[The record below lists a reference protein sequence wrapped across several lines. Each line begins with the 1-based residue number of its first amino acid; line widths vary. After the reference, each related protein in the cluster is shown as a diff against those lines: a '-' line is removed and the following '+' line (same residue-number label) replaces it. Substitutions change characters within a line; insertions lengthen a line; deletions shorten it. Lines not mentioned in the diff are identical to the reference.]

1 MHIPGDIVIQLE
13 ESLQVRSRYVL
24 QDVHIC
30 TFGPFGPRW
39 GVSCLDGRIDKIRH
53 FLKLGVQRSSIAKIT
68 DVTRPTLYNFV
79 AIRGLEAGP

>member
-1 MHIPGDIVIQLE
+1 MH
-13 ESLQVRSRYVL
+13 VRSVWASL
-24 QDVHIC
+24 
-30 TFGPFGPRW
+30 